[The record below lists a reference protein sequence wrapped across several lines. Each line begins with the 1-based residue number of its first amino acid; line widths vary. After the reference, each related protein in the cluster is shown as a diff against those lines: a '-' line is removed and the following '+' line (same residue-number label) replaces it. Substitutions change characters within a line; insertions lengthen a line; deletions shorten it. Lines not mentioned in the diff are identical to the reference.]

1 MSSAPPPRPADQRS
15 PGPNAHGEGAPN
27 AQAHAAEEN
36 SGERGA
42 QGELK
47 GQDGRNAVVDVAS
60 PDPGDADV
68 NTSEQGRFG
77 DIKQNTTH
85 QGLQQDR

>member
-1 MSSAPPPRPADQRS
+1 MSHAPPPVPADQRS
-15 PGPNAHGEGAPN
+15 PGPNAHGQDSPN
-27 AQAHAAEEN
+27 AEAHAAEEN
-36 SGERGA
+36 SARGA

-47 GQDGRNAVVDVAS
+47 GQDGRNAVVDVSS

-77 DIKQNTTH
+77 NIKQNTTH